1 MFSKRAIMNSNLKNS
16 LHSGGYLVKESSLST
31 SESYLWQYVQEHAS
45 EIVNTSIIE
54 LSEKANV
61 STATIV
67 RTMKKMGYSGY
78 TPFRQ
83 EAIRKLSNQEQD
95 FKVLKE
101 TDYEIRAAILKNQ
114 YEVDNTIRNLNIGV
128 MEDAIQKVNNA
139 KHVYIFARGLSKL
152 IGEDI
157 LLKFELLGK
166 DAQLHD
172 DPNIIKTLSK
182 QIKSRHTVVI
192 FLTLNGNTPELVKAA
207 QSLAKNE
214 VTTITFTCNSR
225 GNIIPYSDLIFLGVK
240 SAESYFPKYEIRS
253 RLPLQILTRIF
264 LDAFAIRIQE
274 HQN

>member
-1 MFSKRAIMNSNLKNS
+1 MQPA
-16 LHSGGYLVKESSLST
+16 LST
-31 SESYLWQYVQEHAS
+31 SEKYLWQYVQEHET
-45 EIVNTSIIE
+45 EIVNNSIVE

-83 EAIRKLSNQEQD
+83 EIIQKLADKTHHND
-95 FKVLKE
+95 ILKD
-101 TDYEIRAAILKNQ
+101 TDHEIRTAILKNQ
-114 YEVDNTIRNLNIGV
+114 YEVDNTIQNLNIGV

-139 KHVYIFARGLSKL
+139 KHIYIFARGLSKL

-157 LLKFELLGK
+157 LLKFELLRK
-166 DAQLHD
+166 DVQLHD

-182 QIKSRHTVVI
+182 QITGSDTVVL
-192 FLTLNGNTPELVKAA
+192 FLTLNGNTPELVNAA
-207 QSLAKNE
+207 QSLAHNE
-214 VTTITFTCNSR
+214 VTTITFTCNNA
-225 GNIIPYSDLIFLGVK
+225 GQIIPYSDLIFLGVK

-264 LDAFAIRIQE
+264 LDAFAIRIQR
-274 HQN
+274 HHL

>member
-1 MFSKRAIMNSNLKNS
+1 MS
-16 LHSGGYLVKESSLST
+16 ESLST
-31 SESYLWQYVQEHAS
+31 SEKYLWQYVQEHAS
-45 EIVNTSIIE
+45 DIVDTSIVE
-54 LSEKANV
+54 LSERANV

-83 EAIRKLSNQEQD
+83 EAIRKLTDKAQD
-95 FKVLKE
+95 FKILKE
-101 TDYEIRAAILKNQ
+101 TNHEIRAAILKNQ
-114 YEVDNTIRNLNIGV
+114 YEVDNTISNLNIGV

-139 KHVYIFARGLSKL
+139 KHVYIFARGLSNL

-166 DAQLHD
+166 DVQLHD

-182 QIKSRHTVVI
+182 QINGSDTVVL

-207 QSLAKNE
+207 QSLSKNE
-214 VTTITFTCNSR
+214 VTTITFTCNSTSD
-225 GNIIPYSDLIFLGVK
+225 IIPYSDLIFLGVK
-240 SAESYFPKYEIRS
+240 SAKSYFPKYEIRS

-264 LDAFAIRIQE
+264 LDAFAIRIQG
-274 HQN
+274 HQNLTTKG

>member
-1 MFSKRAIMNSNLKNS
+1 MTEA
-16 LHSGGYLVKESSLST
+16 LST
-31 SESYLWQYVQEHAS
+31 SEKYLWQYVQEHS
-45 EIVNTSIIE
+45 DDIVNISIVE

-83 EAIRKLSNQEQD
+83 EAIRKLTNKKQD
-95 FKVLKE
+95 LKVLKE
-101 TDYEIRAAILKNQ
+101 TNHEIRSAILKNQ
-114 YEVDNTIRNLNIGV
+114 YEVDNTISNLNIGV
-128 MEDAIQKVNNA
+128 MEDAIQKVSQA
-139 KHVYIFARGLSKL
+139 KHIYIFARGLSKL

-182 QIKSRHTVVI
+182 QITGIDTVAI
-192 FLTLNGNTPELVKAA
+192 FLTLNGNTPELVSAA
-207 QSLAKNE
+207 HSLAEND
-214 VTTITFTCNSR
+214 VTTITFTCNND
-225 GNIIPYSDLIFLGVK
+225 GNIIQYSDLIFLGVK
-240 SAESYFPKYEIRS
+240 SAESYFPKYEVRS

-264 LDAFAIRIQE
+264 LDAYAIRIQSHHTKKAE
-274 HQN
+274 NHNHSI

>member
-101 TDYEIRAAILKNQ
+101 TDHEIRAAILKNQ